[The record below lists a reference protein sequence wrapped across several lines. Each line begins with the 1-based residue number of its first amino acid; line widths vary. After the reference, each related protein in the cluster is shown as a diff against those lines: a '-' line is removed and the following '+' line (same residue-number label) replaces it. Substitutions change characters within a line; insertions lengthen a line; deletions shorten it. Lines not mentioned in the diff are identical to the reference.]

1 SARRG
6 SAQAD
11 SFPCRFR
18 RFYYAV
24 MPEEEAVMPRNRSG
38 NMPPMVR
45 TRSTTAVPLPLAG
58 GTELPEPGR
67 LVPLSPF
74 DAFWV
79 ALPPVRRVFLF
90 RSLPGVPFSDVAG
103 TLRSSLAQVLPA
115 FHPFAGALTYSPD
128 SRALSIVLPDEWEGG
143 SCGGVTFVEAEADLD
158 FERLVEEAA
167 EHDQDALG
175 QLVPDIRRDQ
185 LPAPVMAAQV
195 TEFVGG
201 GGGVALGV
209 AVHHTAADGR
219 GIWRFLEMWAAA
231 AAGVEVGR
239 VPAGSAPLHDRRLVR
254 FHGDEELAGL
264 FLRQIA
270 PNLPTIAPRQDPAL
284 DGRRR
289 LSRRTFTFAAP
300 AVQRLKQ
307 RLASAAN
314 IGTAPSTFAALA
326 AHGWVSIARASGFA
340 DDAPVFAAFLADC
353 RAYMSPPAPDA
364 YAGNCVALC
373 MASLCGSVLAGPD
386 GPARALLAVR
396 EAVAEVKR
404 DPLRDRARWWTK
416 FTAIPPG
423 RKVVLV
429 GSPWFP
435 AYGPDFGFGRPA
447 RVELASMNHDGEM
460 VLVAGRE
467 AGSVQ
472 ASVSIA
478 AGKMQAFRDVF
489 MAE

>member
-1 SARRG
+1 
-6 SAQAD
+6 
-11 SFPCRFR
+11 
-18 RFYYAV
+18 
-24 MPEEEAVMPRNRSG
+24 
-38 NMPPMVR
+38 MVR
-45 TRSTTAVPLPLAG
+45 TRSSTAVPLAAAG
-58 GTELPEPGR
+58 GAELPDPGR

-90 RSLPGVPFSDVAG
+90 RSPPGVPFSDVVG

-115 FHPFAGALTYSPD
+115 FHPFAGELTYSPD
-128 SRALSIVLPDEWEGG
+128 SRALSIVLPDEREGFP
-143 SCGGVTFVEAEADLD
+143 CGGVTFVEAETDLD

-175 QLVPDIRRDQ
+175 QLIPDIRRDQ

-219 GIWRFLEMWAAA
+219 GIWRFFEM
-231 AAGVEVGR
+231 
-239 VPAGSAPLHDRRLVR
+239 
-254 FHGDEELAGL
+254 
-264 FLRQIA
+264 
-270 PNLPTIAPRQDPAL
+270 
-284 DGRRR
+284 
-289 LSRRTFTFAAP
+289 
-300 AVQRLKQ
+300 
-307 RLASAAN
+307 
-314 IGTAPSTFAALA
+314 
-326 AHGWVSIARASGFA
+326 
-340 DDAPVFAAFLADC
+340 
-353 RAYMSPPAPDA
+353 
-364 YAGNCVALC
+364 
-373 MASLCGSVLAGPD
+373 
-386 GPARALLAVR
+386 
-396 EAVAEVKR
+396 
-404 DPLRDRARWWTK
+404 
-416 FTAIPPG
+416 
-423 RKVVLV
+423 
-429 GSPWFP
+429 
-435 AYGPDFGFGRPA
+435 PA

>member
-1 SARRG
+1 
-6 SAQAD
+6 
-11 SFPCRFR
+11 
-18 RFYYAV
+18 
-24 MPEEEAVMPRNRSG
+24 MPPNRSG

-45 TRSTTAVPLPLAG
+45 TRSTTAVPLPAAG
-58 GTELPEPGR
+58 GAELPDPGR

-90 RSLPGVPFSDVAG
+90 RSLPRVPFSDVVG

-115 FHPFAGALTYSPD
+115 FHPFAGELTYSPD
-128 SRALSIVLPDEWEGG
+128 SRALSIVLPDEREGC
-143 SCGGVTFVEAEADLD
+143 SCRGVTFVEAETDLD
-158 FERLVEEAA
+158 FERLVEEGS

-175 QLVPDIRRDQ
+175 QLVPNIRRDQ

-209 AVHHTAADGR
+209 ALHHTAADGR

-231 AAGVEVGR
+231 AAGGR
-239 VPAGSAPLHDRRLVR
+239 VPAGSAALHDRRLVR

-264 FLRQIA
+264 FLQQIA
-270 PNLPTIAPRQDPAL
+270 PNLPRIAPKQDPAL
-284 DGRRR
+284 DARRR
-289 LSRRTFTFAAP
+289 LSRRTFTFAAS
-300 AVQRLKQ
+300 AVRRLKQ

-353 RAYMSPPAPDA
+353 RAYVSPPVPEA

-373 MASLCGSVLAGPD
+373 TASLSGSVLAGPD

-423 RKVVLV
+423 RAVVLV

-435 AYGPDFGFGRPA
+435 AYGLDFGFGRPA
-447 RVELASMNHDGEM
+447 RVELASMNNDGEM

>member
-1 SARRG
+1 
-6 SAQAD
+6 
-11 SFPCRFR
+11 
-18 RFYYAV
+18 
-24 MPEEEAVMPRNRSG
+24 
-38 NMPPMVR
+38 MPPMVR

-185 LPAPVMAAQV
+185 LPAPVMAAQ
-195 TEFVGG
+195 
-201 GGGVALGV
+201 
-209 AVHHTAADGR
+209 
-219 GIWRFLEMWAAA
+219 
-231 AAGVEVGR
+231 
-239 VPAGSAPLHDRRLVR
+239 
-254 FHGDEELAGL
+254 
-264 FLRQIA
+264 
-270 PNLPTIAPRQDPAL
+270 IAPRQDPAL

-326 AHGWVSIARASGFA
+326 AHGWFSSARASGFA

>member
-1 SARRG
+1 
-6 SAQAD
+6 
-11 SFPCRFR
+11 
-18 RFYYAV
+18 
-24 MPEEEAVMPRNRSG
+24 MPRNRSG

-45 TRSTTAVPLPLAG
+45 TRSSTAVPLAAAG
-58 GTELPEPGR
+58 GAELPDPGR

-90 RSLPGVPFSDVAG
+90 RSPPGVPFSDVVG

-115 FHPFAGALTYSPD
+115 FHPFAGELTYSPD
-128 SRALSIVLPDEWEGG
+128 SRALSIVLPDEREGFP
-143 SCGGVTFVEAEADLD
+143 CGGVTFVEAETDLD

-175 QLVPDIRRDQ
+175 QLIPDIRRDQ

-219 GIWRFLEMWAAA
+219 GIWRFFEMWAAA
-231 AAGVEVGR
+231 ASGVEVGQ
-239 VPAGSAPLHDRRLVR
+239 VPAGSVPLHDRRLVR
-254 FHGDEELAGL
+254 FHGDEEIARL
-264 FLRQIA
+264 FLQQIA
-270 PNLPTIAPRQDPAL
+270 PNLPKIAPRQDPAL

-289 LSRRTFTFAAP
+289 LSRRTFTFAAS

-340 DDAPVFAAFLADC
+340 DDDAPVFAAFLADC

-373 MASLCGSVLAGPD
+373 MASLGGSELAGPD

-396 EAVAEVKR
+396 ESVAEAKR
-404 DPLRDRARWWTK
+404 DPLRDLGRWRTK
-416 FTAIPPG
+416 FAAIPPG
-423 RKVVLV
+423 RAVVLG

-435 AYGPDFGFGRPA
+435 AYGVDFGFGRPA

>member
-1 SARRG
+1 
-6 SAQAD
+6 
-11 SFPCRFR
+11 
-18 RFYYAV
+18 
-24 MPEEEAVMPRNRSG
+24 MPRRSG

-45 TRSTTAVPLPLAG
+45 TRSTTAVPLAASG
-58 GTELPEPGR
+58 GAEFPDPGR

-90 RSLPGVPFSDVAG
+90 RSLPGVPFSDVVG
-103 TLRSSLAQVLPA
+103 TLRSSLAQ
-115 FHPFAGALTYSPD
+115 PD

-143 SCGGVTFVEAEADLD
+143 SCGGFTFVEVETDLD

-219 GIWRFLEMWAAA
+219 GIWRFFEMWAAA
-231 AAGVEVGR
+231 AAGVEVDR
-239 VPAGSAPLHDRRLVR
+239 VPAGSTPLHDRRLVR
-254 FHGDEELAGL
+254 FHGDKELARL

-270 PNLPTIAPRQDPAL
+270 PNLPTIGKSKFPIHVTDPAL
-284 DGRRR
+284 DARRR

-307 RLASAAN
+307 RLAFAAN

-326 AHGWVSIARASGFA
+326 VHGWVSIARASGFA

-373 MASLCGSVLAGPD
+373 MASLSGSELAGPD
-386 GPARALLAVR
+386 GPARALVAVR
-396 EAVAEVKR
+396 EAVAEAKR
-404 DPLRDRARWWTK
+404 DPLRDLARWRTK
-416 FTAIPPG
+416 FAVI
-423 RKVVLV
+423 LA

-435 AYGPDFGFGRPA
+435 SYGVDFGFGRPA
-447 RVELASMNHDGEM
+447 RVELASMNHDGEV